1 MTNFIIR
8 NNDKFPMAKKKT
20 SFYILFSLRRNSIS
34 AVQWSD
40 LEEWDEPILLELLD
54 NRNNF
59 YRTFLFLIGGMGVL
73 KTVKNLIHT
82 VDWCYYFF

>member
-1 MTNFIIR
+1 
-8 NNDKFPMAKKKT
+8 MAKKKT

-40 LEEWDEPILLELLD
+40 LEEWIEPILLELLD

-59 YRTFLFLIGGMGVL
+59 YRTFFILNRRNGRTQNCKKI
-73 KTVKNLIHT
+73 
-82 VDWCYYFF
+82 